1 MPVPDRKFMSLK
13 YRDRLG
19 GSKSE
24 EAPLSRRRLLAGT
37 AAGVTSALVT
47 TRATANTLAD
57 VPPREVGANLSGHGE
72 RSKFVR
78 LAMLPEAGPG
88 MRNVDPS
95 NAINSKTPL
104 GKLVGA
110 ITPTDLHYERSHSGN
125 PDPDPAKHRL
135 LVHGMARKQ
144 LVFTVDDLM
153 GMPSITRTVFIECS
167 GNGWENWKKA
177 DPNIT
182 VQNTHGLVSTNE
194 WTGVP
199 LQFLIDLV
207 GKDRRSTWML
217 AEGADAAGVD
227 RSIPLTEEIMD
238 EAFIAYGQNGEPLRP
253 AHGFPIRL
261 ITPGLE
267 GNLHIKWLR
276 RLKFGDQPW
285 MTRWETDRYTQLLAN
300 GKAMQF
306 QLRMET
312 NSVITSPSG
321 MMEIRSGYQRITGL
335 AWSGHGK
342 VAKVEIRADEG
353 KTWKQA
359 QLSQPVLP
367 KAQTRFQMDW
377 VWDGKP
383 TKIVSR
389 STDEKGNIQPDRKSF
404 IAKIGT
410 NALFHYNAQQTWSID
425 GDGRVHNALA
435 KGTLC
440 GCGSHC
446 APRTSGLRLRFRTSR
461 ELGRNQAVGLRRAT
475 GRQGVARRRWHCGA
489 R

>member
-1 MPVPDRKFMSLK
+1 MPVPDWNSSRTAAAPV
-13 YRDRLG
+13 D
-19 GSKSE
+19 SKNE
-24 EAPLSRRRLLAGT
+24 KAPLSRRRFLAST
-37 AAGVTSALVT
+37 TTGVASALLT
-47 TRATANTLAD
+47 TQATADTLAD

-72 RSKFVR
+72 RSKFVH

-95 NAINSKTPL
+95 AAINSKTPL
-104 GKLVGA
+104 GKLVGT

-125 PDPDPAKHRL
+125 PDLDPAKHRL
-135 LVHGMARKQ
+135 LVHGMTRKQ

-153 GMPSITRTVFIECS
+153 RMPSITRTVFIECT

-177 DPNIT
+177 DPNLT
-182 VQNTHGLVSTNE
+182 VQNMYGLVSTNE

-199 LQFLIDLV
+199 LRFLIDLV

-227 RSIPLTEEIMD
+227 RGVPLTEEIMD

-321 MMEIRSGYQRITGL
+321 MMEIRPGYQRITGL

-342 VAKVEIRADEG
+342 ISKVEISTDEG
-353 KTWKQA
+353 RTWKQA
-359 QLSQPVLP
+359 QLNQPVLP
-367 KAQTRFQMDW
+367 KAQTRFQIDW

-389 STDEKGNIQPDRKSF
+389 STDEKGNIQPARKSF
-404 IAKIGT
+404 IAKMGT
-410 NALFHYNAQQTWSID
+410 NALNHYHAQQTWSIG
-425 GDGRVHNALA
+425 GDGRVRNALA
-435 KGTLC
+435 
-440 GCGSHC
+440 
-446 APRTSGLRLRFRTSR
+446 
-461 ELGRNQAVGLRRAT
+461 
-475 GRQGVARRRWHCGA
+475 
-489 R
+489 

>member
-1 MPVPDRKFMSLK
+1 MSLK
-13 YRDRLG
+13 DWDRLVD
-19 GSKSE
+19 SNNE
-24 EAPLSRRRLLAGT
+24 EAPLSRRRFLAST
-37 AAGVTSALVT
+37 TAGVASALLT
-47 TRATANTLAD
+47 TQATADTLTD
-57 VPPREVGANLSGHGE
+57 VPPREVGADLSGHGE
-72 RSKFVR
+72 RSKFVH

-88 MRNVDPS
+88 KRNVDPS
-95 NAINSKTPL
+95 EAINSKAPL
-104 GKLVGA
+104 GKLVGT

-125 PDPDPAKHRL
+125 PDLDPAKHRL
-135 LVHGMARKQ
+135 LVHGMTRKQ

-153 GMPSITRTVFIECS
+153 RMPSITRTVFIECT

-177 DPNIT
+177 DPNLT
-182 VQNTHGLVSTNE
+182 VQSMYGLVSTNE

-199 LQFLIDLV
+199 LRFLIDLV

-321 MMEIRSGYQRITGL
+321 MMEIRPGYQRITGL

-342 VAKVEIRADEG
+342 ISKVEISTDEG
-353 KTWKQA
+353 RTWKQA
-359 QLSQPVLP
+359 HLNHPVLP

-383 TKIVSR
+383 TKIISR
-389 STDEKGNIQPDRKSF
+389 STDEKGNVQPDRKSF
-404 IAKIGT
+404 IAKMGT
-410 NALFHYNAQQTWSID
+410 NALNHYHAQQTWSID
-425 GDGRVHNALA
+425 GDGRVRNALA
-435 KGTLC
+435 
-440 GCGSHC
+440 
-446 APRTSGLRLRFRTSR
+446 
-461 ELGRNQAVGLRRAT
+461 
-475 GRQGVARRRWHCGA
+475 
-489 R
+489 

>member
-1 MPVPDRKFMSLK
+1 MTSRNENVTEPSGEDAFSRRKFLTVASA
-13 YRDRLG
+13 G
-19 GSKSE
+19 V
-24 EAPLSRRRLLAGT
+24 AGT
-37 AAGVTSALVT
+37 VVTG
-47 TRATANTLAD
+47 RAVADTLAD
-57 VPPREVGANLSGHGE
+57 VPPREVGADLSGHGE
-72 RSKFVR
+72 RSKFVH

-88 MRNVDPS
+88 KRNVDPS
-95 NAINSKTPL
+95 DAINSKAPL
-104 GKLVGA
+104 GKLVGT

-125 PDPDPAKHRL
+125 PDLDPAKHRL
-135 LVHGMARKQ
+135 LVHGMTRKQ

-153 GMPSITRTVFIECS
+153 RMPSITRTVFIECT

-177 DPNIT
+177 DPNVT

-199 LQFLIDLV
+199 LRFLIDLV

-267 GNLHIKWLR
+267 GNLNIKWLR
-276 RLKFGDQPW
+276 RLKFGNQPW

-321 MMEIRSGYQRITGL
+321 MMEIRPGYHRITGL

-342 VAKVEIRADEG
+342 IAKVEISTNEG
-353 KTWKQA
+353 RTWKQA
-359 QLSQPVLP
+359 QLNYPLLP

-383 TKIVSR
+383 TKIISR
-389 STDEKGNIQPDRKSF
+389 ATDEKDNVQPDRKSF
-404 IAKIGT
+404 IAKMGT

-425 GDGRVHNALA
+425 GDGRVRNALA
-435 KGTLC
+435 
-440 GCGSHC
+440 
-446 APRTSGLRLRFRTSR
+446 
-461 ELGRNQAVGLRRAT
+461 
-475 GRQGVARRRWHCGA
+475 
-489 R
+489 